1 MTTTEATDDLS
12 PQQKAAAFL
21 VALGPD
27 TASAILSFLDED
39 EVESIAQEISR
50 LGRIPAGTLEGV
62 LEEFHNAIISE
73 GTGMSGGIE
82 FARQLVENWQGSRR
96 DEIMQSLLE
105 AAENRPFRFLTDL
118 SPDQVVQFLVD
129 EHPQTIALILTHLP
143 TTFGAQILSLLPQ
156 GMQVDIALR
165 VAHMDRTAPEMIER
179 VEDGLRNRLGHIG
192 TADLKGPKDG
202 TDSLAELLNT
212 ADRTTEK
219 LILDTLAQTDPE
231 LAERVRALM
240 FVFEDIVQIS
250 DKDLQEVL
258 RTIDTKQLALALKG
272 VSEEVS
278 DAIFRNLSERA
289 TETLREEIDF
299 LGPVKVKEVEA
310 AQTAIV
316 AVIREL
322 DEEGRIAMRPGAE
335 GGFIE

>member
-1 MTTTEATDDLS
+1 MTTTESTDELT
-12 PQQKAAAFL
+12 PRQKAAAFL

-50 LGRIPAGTLEGV
+50 LGRIPPGTLDGV

-82 FARQLVENWQGSRR
+82 FARQLMEKWQGSRR

-118 SPDQVVQFLVD
+118 SPDQVVQFLAE

-143 TTFGAQILSLLPQ
+143 TTFGAQILSLLPPN
-156 GMQVDIALR
+156 MQVDIALR

-179 VEDGLRNRLGHIG
+179 VEEGLRNRLGNIG

-219 LILDTLAQTDPE
+219 LILDTLGETDPE

-272 VSEEVS
+272 VSQEVN

-322 DEEGRIAMRPGAE
+322 DEEGRITMRPGAE

>member
-1 MTTTEATDDLS
+1 MTATDATDELT

-50 LGRIPAGTLEGV
+50 LGRIPPGTLEGV

-82 FARQLVENWQGSRR
+82 FARQLMENWQGSRR

-118 SPDQVVQFLVD
+118 SPDQVVQFLSE

-143 TTFGAQILSLLPQ
+143 TTFGAQILSLLPSA
-156 GMQVDIALR
+156 MQVDIALR

-179 VEDGLRNRLGHIG
+179 VEEGLRGRLGNIG

-202 TDSLAELLNT
+202 TDNLAELLNT

-219 LILDTLAQTDPE
+219 LILDTLGETDPE